1 MRIIT
6 GKYGGRRF
14 NPPNK
19 MPYTRP
25 TTDIAKEGL
34 FNIIQNNLDISSLK
48 TLDLFGGTG
57 NISYELASR
66 GARELTIVE
75 KDASMYEFIK
85 KTIKEFE
92 INNIEA
98 VKMDVFK
105 FIDQCHE
112 KFDLIFA
119 GPPYALT
126 SIDDLPKQV
135 FEKQLLNK
143 KGWFILEHTPRN
155 DYKKFSFYKIER
167 NYGTTVFSI
176 FIETRD
182 WNESNESYKS

>member
-1 MRIIT
+1 MRII
-6 GKYGGRRF
+6 GGEYGGRRF
-14 NPPNK
+14 NPPSK

-34 FNIIQNNLDISSLK
+34 FNVLQHNLDLEEVK

-75 KDASMYEFIK
+75 KDSAMYEFIK
-85 KTIKEFE
+85 KTADQLKIG
-92 INNIEA
+92 NLSV
-98 VKMDVFK
+98 VKMDVFR
-105 FIDQCHE
+105 FIGQCSE

-119 GPPYALT
+119 GPPYALAT
-126 SIDDLPKQV
+126 IDDLPRLI
-135 FEKQLLNK
+135 FEKQLLNRN
-143 KGWFILEHTPRN
+143 GWFVLEHTPRN
-155 DYKKFSFYKIER
+155 DYKHLPFYKMEK

-176 FIETRD
+176 FI
-182 WNESNESYKS
+182 NNAG